1 MYEFLFQIEGWMLI
15 SQGWNKDLGLLD
27 SKATDFESHDPNCKR
42 RLTLFETQQF
52 SNVFSYRYRRPLLA
66 DDSVGMLSSA
76 FLRCRMSPWGYKNPR
91 ARCRVS

>member
-76 FLRCRMSPWGYKNPR
+76 SLGCRMSPWGYKNPR